1 MKAVFL
7 SILLLISG
15 SLAGCLN
22 YEDEDED
29 DEPEFFGEVYWQEN
43 GVALIW
49 VDEWL
54 YYGLPKINGGC
65 DEWNVILDD
74 EIDWDKFTV
83 VEGQPIGDVCFDVA
97 RDEKHVSTYTGDYFE
112 ICIVGDEEDFC
123 YDIHLIDGGIIRYYD
138 GRYVMCTFYASDI
151 REPTGGYETTP
162 VLLVDDEEWH
172 EQFADFVRDSQDAA
186 EEIGCLTPSYDNLDV
201 PSGPGISIDK
211 IDEDDEEDYPRCE
224 LIWPEDAFKAAIYSF
239 IAEYELLYGASVGC
253 FLDDYAD
260 QTYEDVAFD
269 LEDNF
274 FSSDALEYAQN
285 WVDTNAQEYGQESF
299 NLSTEFNIAGG
310 GLGHINGTTQPE
322 PVECSESGDET
333 PAQSTNSSIF
343 TIQEN
348 PHVNQ
353 SGMACFTKYV
363 EVFGLGVY
371 AESGLSDE
379 QVLHAAD
386 VLAELLDND
395 EDGVADDQALLSRL
409 QDMNALVP
417 MFNSEEIDESPA
429 LLDFEENYNGN
440 GVGAVLFADEVDPE
454 NPGLWGSDAT
464 IEEIMHTIN
473 HIGHVHLYPDAFGLE
488 PNSSLLSDAMDEARG
503 GQFIEHPGEYPE
515 DAWYHYDD
523 VTCEYDCMAI
533 EYLYWAQVANMGLLN
548 DTETCDGI
556 DDEWQ
561 PCSKELLES
570 MDVLIY
576 ALVTDPQYMLPLIA
590 PDGQYN
596 PE

>member
-7 SILLLISG
+7 SILLVISG
-15 SLAGCLN
+15 AFAGCLN
-22 YEDEDED
+22 FD
-29 DEPEFFGEVYWQEN
+29 DDDDVEEPEFFGEVYWQEN

-49 VDEWL
+49 ENEWL

-65 DEWNVILDD
+65 DEWNDILDA

-83 VEGQPIGDVCFDVA
+83 EEGQPIGDVCFDVA

-112 ICIVGDEEDFC
+112 ICIVGDEDDENLC
-123 YDIHLIDGGIIRYYD
+123 YDIYLIDGGIIRYYEAN
-138 GRYVMCTFYASDI
+138 GECVPQSSDI
-151 REPTGGYETTP
+151 REPSGEYETTP
-162 VLLVDDEEWH
+162 GLLVDDEEWH
-172 EQFADFVRDSQDAA
+172 EEFADFVSDSEDAA
-186 EEIGCLTPSYDNLDV
+186 EEIGCLTLLY
-201 PSGPGISIDK
+201 GPADP
-211 IDEDDEEDYPRCE
+211 IDEDEEEDYPRCE
-224 LIWPEDAFKAAIYSF
+224 LIWPEDPFKAAIYSF
-239 IAEYELLYGASVGC
+239 IAEYELYYGPSVGC
-253 FLDDYAD
+253 FFDDYAD
-260 QTYEDVAFD
+260 QTYGDIAYE
-269 LEDNF
+269 LEDDF
-274 FSSDALEYAQN
+274 PSSDALGFAQN
-285 WVDTNAQEYGQESF
+285 WVDTNAQDYGQETF
-299 NLSTEFNIAGG
+299 DLSTEFNIAGG
-310 GLGHINGTTQPE
+310 GLGHINGTPQPE

-343 TIQEN
+343 TIQDN

-395 EDGVADDQALLSRL
+395 EDGVVDDQALLSRL

-440 GVGAVLFADEVDPE
+440 GAGAVLFADEVDPE
-454 NPGLWGSDAT
+454 HPGLWGADAT

-473 HIGHVHLYPDAFGLE
+473 HIGHVHLYPDAFGLQ
-488 PNSSLLSDAMDEARG
+488 PNSSLLTDAMDEARG

-515 DAWYHYDD
+515 DAWYHYND

-533 EYLYWAQVANMGLLN
+533 EYLYWAQVANMELLN

-570 MDVLIY
+570 MDALIY
-576 ALVTDPQYMLPLIA
+576 ALITDPQYMLPQIA
-590 PDGQYN
+590 PDGQYY

>member
-7 SILLLISG
+7 SILLVISG
-15 SLAGCLN
+15 AFAGCLN
-22 YEDEDED
+22 FDDDE
-29 DEPEFFGEVYWQEN
+29 EPEFFGEVYWQEN

-65 DEWNVILDD
+65 DEWNVILDA

-83 VEGQPIGDVCFDVA
+83 EEGQPIGDVCFDVA

-112 ICIVGDEEDFC
+112 ICIVGDEDEENLC
-123 YDIHLIDGGIIRYYD
+123 YDIHLIDGGIIRYYEENEEC
-138 GRYVMCTFYASDI
+138 VPQSSDI
-151 REPTGGYETTP
+151 REPSGEYETAP
-162 VLLVDDEEWH
+162 GLLVDDEEWH
-172 EQFADFVRDSQDAA
+172 EEFADFVSDSQDAA
-186 EEIGCLTPSYDNLDV
+186 EEIGCLTLLY
-201 PSGPGISIDK
+201 GPEDP
-211 IDEDDEEDYPRCE
+211 IDEDDTEDYPRCE
-224 LIWPEDAFKAAIYSF
+224 MIWPEDAFKAAIYSF
-239 IAEYELLYGASVGC
+239 IAEYELQYGPSIGC
-253 FLDDYAD
+253 FFDDYAD
-260 QTYEDVAFD
+260 QTYGDIAYE

-274 FSSDALEYAQN
+274 SPSDALEYAQN
-285 WVDTNAQEYGQESF
+285 WVDTNAQDYGQETF
-299 NLSTEFNIAGG
+299 DLSTEFNIAGG

-333 PAQSTNSSIF
+333 PAQSTNSSLF
-343 TIQEN
+343 SIQDN

-395 EDGVADDQALLSRL
+395 EDGVVDDQALLSRL

-417 MFNSEEIDESPA
+417 MFNSEEIHESPA

-440 GVGAVLFADEVDPE
+440 GVGAVLFANEVDPE

-473 HIGHVHLYPDAFGLE
+473 HIGHVPLYPDAFGLQ

-548 DTETCDGI
+548 DTETCEGI
-556 DDEWQ
+556 DNEWQ
-561 PCSKELLES
+561 SCSKELLES

-576 ALVTDPQYMLPLIA
+576 ALVTDPQYMLPQIA

>member
-7 SILLLISG
+7 SILLVISG
-15 SLAGCLN
+15 AFAGCLN
-22 YEDEDED
+22 FDDDDDE
-29 DEPEFFGEVYWQEN
+29 EPEFFGEVYWQEN

-65 DEWNVILDD
+65 DEWNVILDA

-83 VEGQPIGDVCFDVA
+83 EEGQPIGDVCFDVA

-112 ICIVGDEEDFC
+112 ICIVGDEDEENLC
-123 YDIHLIDGGIIRYYD
+123 YDIHLIDRGIIRYYEED
-138 GRYVMCTFYASDI
+138 AECVPLSSDI
-151 REPTGGYETTP
+151 REPSGEYETTP
-162 VLLVDDEEWH
+162 GLLVDDEEWH
-172 EQFADFVRDSQDAA
+172 EEFADFVSDSEDAA
-186 EEIGCLTPSYDNLDV
+186 EEIGCLTLLY
-201 PSGPGISIDK
+201 GPADP
-211 IDEDDEEDYPRCE
+211 IDEDDEEDFPRCE
-224 LIWPEDAFKAAIYSF
+224 LIWPEDPFKAAIYSF
-239 IAEYELLYGASVGC
+239 IAEYELHYGPSVGC
-253 FLDDYAD
+253 FFDDYAD
-260 QTYEDVAFD
+260 QTYGDIAYE
-269 LEDNF
+269 LEDDF
-274 FSSDALEYAQN
+274 PSSDALEFAQN
-285 WVDTNAQEYGQESF
+285 WVDTNAQDYGQETF
-299 NLSTEFNIAGG
+299 DLSTEFNIAGG

-343 TIQEN
+343 TIQDN

-395 EDGVADDQALLSRL
+395 EDGVVDDQALLSRL

-440 GVGAVLFADEVDPE
+440 GAGAVLFADEVDPE
-454 NPGLWGSDAT
+454 HPGLWGADAT

-473 HIGHVHLYPDAFGLE
+473 HIGHVHLYPDAFGLQ
-488 PNSSLLSDAMDEARG
+488 PNSSLLTDAMDEARG

-515 DAWYHYDD
+515 DAWYHYND

-533 EYLYWAQVANMGLLN
+533 EYLYWAQVANMELLN

-570 MDVLIY
+570 MDALIY
-576 ALVTDPQYMLPLIA
+576 ALITDPQYMLPQIA
-590 PDGQYN
+590 PDGQYY

>member
-1 MKAVFL
+1 MNWRT
-7 SILLLISG
+7 IS
-15 SLAGCLN
+15 
-22 YEDEDED
+22 
-29 DEPEFFGEVYWQEN
+29 P
-43 GVALIW
+43 
-49 VDEWL
+49 
-54 YYGLPKINGGC
+54 
-65 DEWNVILDD
+65 
-74 EIDWDKFTV
+74 
-83 VEGQPIGDVCFDVA
+83 
-97 RDEKHVSTYTGDYFE
+97 
-112 ICIVGDEEDFC
+112 
-123 YDIHLIDGGIIRYYD
+123 
-138 GRYVMCTFYASDI
+138 
-151 REPTGGYETTP
+151 
-162 VLLVDDEEWH
+162 
-172 EQFADFVRDSQDAA
+172 
-186 EEIGCLTPSYDNLDV
+186 
-201 PSGPGISIDK
+201 
-211 IDEDDEEDYPRCE
+211 
-224 LIWPEDAFKAAIYSF
+224 
-239 IAEYELLYGASVGC
+239 
-253 FLDDYAD
+253 
-260 QTYEDVAFD
+260 
-269 LEDNF
+269 
-274 FSSDALEYAQN
+274 SSDALGYAQN
-285 WVDTNAQEYGQESF
+285 WVDTNAQDYGQETF
-299 NLSTEFNIAGG
+299 DLSTEFNIAGG

-333 PAQSTNSSIF
+333 PAQSTNSSLF
-343 TIQEN
+343 SIQDN

-395 EDGVADDQALLSRL
+395 EDGVVDDQALLSRL

-417 MFNSEEIDESPA
+417 MFNSEEIHESPA

-440 GVGAVLFADEVDPE
+440 GVGAVLFANEVDPE

-473 HIGHVHLYPDAFGLE
+473 HIGHVPLYPDAFGLQ

-548 DTETCDGI
+548 DTETCEGI
-556 DDEWQ
+556 DNEWQ
-561 PCSKELLES
+561 SCSKELLES

-576 ALVTDPQYMLPLIA
+576 ALVTDPQYMLPQIA

-596 PE
+596 PK

>member
-7 SILLLISG
+7 SILLVVSG
-15 SLAGCLN
+15 TIAGCLN
-22 YEDEDED
+22 PEEQD
-29 DEPEFFGEVYWQEN
+29 DEPVFFGEVYWNQN
-43 GVALIW
+43 GVAWIWERDLLYTAMPLI
-49 VDEWL
+49 D
-54 YYGLPKINGGC
+54 GSC
-65 DEWNVILDD
+65 DEWDVILD
-74 EIDWDKFTV
+74 
-83 VEGQPIGDVCFDVA
+83 VEGDDPMNWNGE
-97 RDEKHVSTYTGDYFE
+97 EKDGLCVHSVMEKYVSTYNGDYFE
-112 ICIVGDEEDFC
+112 VCNEENPKHSLC
-123 YDIHLIDGGIIRYYD
+123 YEIHIIDGGIIWSYD
-138 GRYVMCTFYASDI
+138 LEEGCVPQSSDI
-151 REPTGGYETTP
+151 REPNGGYDGGWPDIHTH
-162 VLLVDDEEWH
+162 DEEWH
-172 EQFADFVRDSQDAA
+172 KEFADFVNDSQDAA
-186 EEIGCLTPSYDNLDV
+186 EEIGCLTLYY
-201 PSGPGISIDK
+201 GPADP
-211 IDEDDEEDYPRCE
+211 IDEDDTEDYPRCE
-224 LIWPEDAFKAAIYSF
+224 MIWPEDAFKAAIYSF
-239 IAEYELLYGASVGC
+239 IAEYELDYGPSVGC
-253 FLDDYAD
+253 FFDNYAD
-260 QTYEDVAFD
+260 QTYDDIASD

-274 FSSDALEYAQN
+274 SPSDALEYAQN
-285 WVDTNAQEYGQESF
+285 WVDTNAQDYGQETF
-299 NLSTEFNIAGG
+299 DLSTEFNIAGG

-343 TIQEN
+343 TIQDN

-395 EDGVADDQALLSRL
+395 EDGVVDDQALLSRL

-417 MFNSEEIDESPA
+417 MFNSEEIHESPA

-440 GVGAVLFADEVDPE
+440 GVSAVLFANEVDPE

-473 HIGHVHLYPDAFGLE
+473 HIGHVPLYPDAFGLQ

-548 DTETCDGI
+548 DTETCEGI

-576 ALVTDPQYMLPLIA
+576 ALVTDPQYMLPQIA

>member
-7 SILLLISG
+7 SILLVISG
-15 SLAGCLN
+15 AFAGCLN
-22 YEDEDED
+22 FDDDE
-29 DEPEFFGEVYWQEN
+29 EPEFFGEVYWQEN

-65 DEWNVILDD
+65 DEWNVILDA

-83 VEGQPIGDVCFDVA
+83 EEGQPIGDVCFDVA

-112 ICIVGDEEDFC
+112 ICIVGDEDEENLC
-123 YDIHLIDGGIIRYYD
+123 YDIHLIDGGIIRYYEENEEC
-138 GRYVMCTFYASDI
+138 VPQSSDI
-151 REPTGGYETTP
+151 REPSGEYETAP
-162 VLLVDDEEWH
+162 GLLVDDEEWH
-172 EQFADFVRDSQDAA
+172 EEFADFVSDSQDAA
-186 EEIGCLTPSYDNLDV
+186 EEIGCLTLLY
-201 PSGPGISIDK
+201 GPEDP
-211 IDEDDEEDYPRCE
+211 IDEDDTEDYPRCE
-224 LIWPEDAFKAAIYSF
+224 MIWPEDAFKAAIYSF
-239 IAEYELLYGASVGC
+239 IAEYELQYGPSIGC
-253 FLDDYAD
+253 FFDDYAD
-260 QTYEDVAFD
+260 QTYGDIAYE

-274 FSSDALEYAQN
+274 SLSDALEYAQN
-285 WVDTNAQEYGQESF
+285 WVDTNAQDYGQETF
-299 NLSTEFNIAGG
+299 DLSTEFNIAGG

-343 TIQEN
+343 TIQDN

-395 EDGVADDQALLSRL
+395 EDGVVDDQALLSRL

-417 MFNSEEIDESPA
+417 MFNSEEIHESPA

-440 GVGAVLFADEVDPE
+440 GVGAVLFANEVDPE

-473 HIGHVHLYPDAFGLE
+473 HIGHVPLYPDAFGLQ

-548 DTETCDGI
+548 DTETCEGI
-556 DDEWQ
+556 DNEWQ
-561 PCSKELLES
+561 SCSKELLES

-576 ALVTDPQYMLPLIA
+576 ALVTDPQYMLPQIA

-596 PE
+596 PK

>member
-7 SILLLISG
+7 SILLVISG
-15 SLAGCLN
+15 AFAGCLN
-22 YEDEDED
+22 FDDDE
-29 DEPEFFGEVYWQEN
+29 EPEFFGEVYWQEN

-65 DEWNVILDD
+65 DEWNVILDA

-83 VEGQPIGDVCFDVA
+83 EEGQPIGDVCFDVA

-112 ICIVGDEEDFC
+112 ICIVGDEDEENLC
-123 YDIHLIDGGIIRYYD
+123 YDIHLIDGGIIRYYEENEEC
-138 GRYVMCTFYASDI
+138 VPQSSDI
-151 REPTGGYETTP
+151 REPSGEYETAP
-162 VLLVDDEEWH
+162 GLLVDDEEWH
-172 EQFADFVRDSQDAA
+172 EEFADFVSDSQDAA
-186 EEIGCLTPSYDNLDV
+186 EEIGCLTLLY
-201 PSGPGISIDK
+201 GPEDP
-211 IDEDDEEDYPRCE
+211 IDEDDTEDYPRCE
-224 LIWPEDAFKAAIYSF
+224 MIWPEDAFKAAIYSF
-239 IAEYELLYGASVGC
+239 IAEYELQYGPSIGC
-253 FLDDYAD
+253 FFDDYAD
-260 QTYEDVAFD
+260 QTYGDIAYE

-274 FSSDALEYAQN
+274 SPSDALEYAQN
-285 WVDTNAQEYGQESF
+285 WVDTNAQDYGQETF
-299 NLSTEFNIAGG
+299 DLSTEFNIAGG

-333 PAQSTNSSIF
+333 PAQSTNSSLF
-343 TIQEN
+343 SIQDN

-395 EDGVADDQALLSRL
+395 EDGVVDDQALLSRL

-417 MFNSEEIDESPA
+417 MFNSEEIHESPA

-440 GVGAVLFADEVDPE
+440 GVGAVLFANEVDPE

-473 HIGHVHLYPDAFGLE
+473 HIGHVPLYPDAFGLQ

-548 DTETCDGI
+548 DTETCEGI
-556 DDEWQ
+556 DNEWQ
-561 PCSKELLES
+561 SCSKELLES

-576 ALVTDPQYMLPLIA
+576 ALVTDPQYMLPQIA

-596 PE
+596 PK

>member
-7 SILLLISG
+7 SILLVVSG
-15 SLAGCLN
+15 ALAGCLN
-22 YEDEDED
+22 FD
-29 DEPEFFGEVYWQEN
+29 DDDDVEEPEFFGEVYWLEN

-54 YYGLPKINGGC
+54 YYGLPKIDGGC

-74 EIDWDKFTV
+74 EIDWDKFKAE
-83 VEGQPIGDVCFDVA
+83 EGSPIGDVCFDSA
-97 RDEKHVSTYTGDYFE
+97 RDEKHISTYTGDYFE
-112 ICIVGDEEDFC
+112 ICIVGDEGEENSC
-123 YDIHLIDGGIIRYYD
+123 YDIYLIDGGIIRYYD
-138 GRYVMCTFYASDI
+138 DTGECVPQSRDI
-151 REPTGGYETTP
+151 REPTGEYETTP
-162 VLLVDDEEWH
+162 SLLADDEEWH
-172 EQFADFVRDSQDAA
+172 EEFADFVRDSEDAA
-186 EEIGCLTPSYDNLDV
+186 EEIGCLTLLYGFEDS
-201 PSGPGISIDK
+201 
-211 IDEDDEEDYPRCE
+211 IDEDDDDDEDYPRCE
-224 LIWPEDAFKAAIYSF
+224 LIWPEDPFKAAIYSF
-239 IAEYELLYGASVGC
+239 VAEYELHYGPSVGC
-253 FLDDYAD
+253 FFDDYAD
-260 QTYEDVAFD
+260 QTYGDIAYE
-269 LEDNF
+269 LEDDF
-274 FSSDALEYAQN
+274 SSSDALGFAQN
-285 WVDTNAQEYGQESF
+285 WVDTNAQDYGQEPF
-299 NLSTEFNIAGG
+299 DLSTEFNIAGG
-310 GLGHINGTTQPE
+310 GLGHTNGTPQPE
-322 PVECSESGDET
+322 PVECNESGDET
-333 PAQSTNSSIF
+333 TSQTTNSSIF
-343 TIQEN
+343 SIQDN

-353 SGMACFTKYV
+353 SGMTCFTKYV

-409 QDMNALVP
+409 QGMNALVP

-440 GVGAVLFADEVDPE
+440 GVGAVLFANEVDPE
-454 NPGLWGSDAT
+454 NPGLWGADAT

-488 PNSSLLSDAMDEARG
+488 PNSSLLTDAMDEARG
-503 GQFIEHPGEYPE
+503 GQFVEHPGEYPE

-548 DTETCDGI
+548 YTETCDGI

-570 MDVLIY
+570 MDALIY
-576 ALVTDPQYMLPLIA
+576 ALITDPQYMMPQIA

>member
-7 SILLLISG
+7 SILLVISG
-15 SLAGCLN
+15 AFAGCLN
-22 YEDEDED
+22 FDDDE
-29 DEPEFFGEVYWQEN
+29 EPEFFGEVYWQEN

-65 DEWNVILDD
+65 DEWNVILDA

-83 VEGQPIGDVCFDVA
+83 EEGQPIGDVCFDVA

-112 ICIVGDEEDFC
+112 ICIVGDEDEENLC
-123 YDIHLIDGGIIRYYD
+123 YDIHLIDGGIIRYY
-138 GRYVMCTFYASDI
+138 VENEECVPQSSDI
-151 REPTGGYETTP
+151 REPSGEYETAP
-162 VLLVDDEEWH
+162 GLLVDDEEWH
-172 EQFADFVRDSQDAA
+172 EEFADFVSDSQDAA
-186 EEIGCLTPSYDNLDV
+186 EEIGCLTLLY
-201 PSGPGISIDK
+201 GPEDP
-211 IDEDDEEDYPRCE
+211 IDEDDTEDYPRCE
-224 LIWPEDAFKAAIYSF
+224 MIWPEDAFKAAIYSF
-239 IAEYELLYGASVGC
+239 IAEYELQYGPSIGC
-253 FLDDYAD
+253 FFDDYAD
-260 QTYEDVAFD
+260 QTYGDIAYE

-274 FSSDALEYAQN
+274 SPSDALEYAQN
-285 WVDTNAQEYGQESF
+285 WVDTNAQDYGQETF
-299 NLSTEFNIAGG
+299 DLSTEFNIAGG

-333 PAQSTNSSIF
+333 PAQSTNASIF
-343 TIQEN
+343 TIQDN
-348 PHVNQ
+348 PRVNQ

-395 EDGVADDQALLSRL
+395 EDGVVDDQALLSRL

-417 MFNSEEIDESPA
+417 MFNSEEIHESPA

-440 GVGAVLFADEVDPE
+440 GVGAVLFANEVDPE

-473 HIGHVHLYPDAFGLE
+473 HIGHVPLYPDAFGLQ

-548 DTETCDGI
+548 DTETCEGI
-556 DDEWQ
+556 DNEWQ

-576 ALVTDPQYMLPLIA
+576 ALVTDPQYMLPQIA

>member
-7 SILLLISG
+7 SILLVISG
-15 SLAGCLN
+15 AFAGCLN
-22 YEDEDED
+22 FDDDE
-29 DEPEFFGEVYWQEN
+29 EPEFFGEVYWQEN

-65 DEWNVILDD
+65 DEWNVILDA

-83 VEGQPIGDVCFDVA
+83 EEGQPIGDVCFDVA

-112 ICIVGDEEDFC
+112 ICIVGDEDEENLC
-123 YDIHLIDGGIIRYYD
+123 YDIHLIDGGIIRYYEENEEC
-138 GRYVMCTFYASDI
+138 VPQSSDI
-151 REPTGGYETTP
+151 REPSGEYETAP
-162 VLLVDDEEWH
+162 GLLVDDEEWH
-172 EQFADFVRDSQDAA
+172 EEFADFVSDSQDAA
-186 EEIGCLTPSYDNLDV
+186 EEIGCLTLLY
-201 PSGPGISIDK
+201 GPEDP
-211 IDEDDEEDYPRCE
+211 IDEDDTEDYPRCE
-224 LIWPEDAFKAAIYSF
+224 MIWPEDAFKAAIYSF
-239 IAEYELLYGASVGC
+239 IAEYELQYGPSIGC
-253 FLDDYAD
+253 FFDDYAD
-260 QTYEDVAFD
+260 QTYGDIAYE

-274 FSSDALEYAQN
+274 SPSDALEYAQN
-285 WVDTNAQEYGQESF
+285 WVDTNAQDYGQETF
-299 NLSTEFNIAGG
+299 DLSTEFNIAGG

-333 PAQSTNSSIF
+333 PAQSTNSSLF
-343 TIQEN
+343 SIQDN

-395 EDGVADDQALLSRL
+395 EDGVVDDQALLSRL

-417 MFNSEEIDESPA
+417 MFNSEEIHESPA

-440 GVGAVLFADEVDPE
+440 GVGAVLFANEVDPE

-473 HIGHVHLYPDAFGLE
+473 HIGHVPLYPDAFGLQ

-548 DTETCDGI
+548 DTETCEGI
-556 DDEWQ
+556 DNEWQ

-576 ALVTDPQYMLPLIA
+576 ALVTDPQYMLPQIA

>member
-1 MKAVFL
+1 MNAVFL
-7 SILLLISG
+7 SILLVISG
-15 SLAGCLN
+15 AFAGCLN
-22 YEDEDED
+22 FDGDE
-29 DEPEFFGEVYWQEN
+29 EPEFFGEVYWQEN

-54 YYGLPKINGGC
+54 YYGLPKINESC

-83 VEGQPIGDVCFDVA
+83 EEGQPIGDVCFDVA

-112 ICIVGDEEDFC
+112 ICIVGDEDDENLC
-123 YDIHLIDGGIIRYYD
+123 YDIHLIDGGIIRYYEEN
-138 GRYVMCTFYASDI
+138 GECVPQSSDI
-151 REPTGGYETTP
+151 REPSGEYQTTP
-162 VLLVDDEEWH
+162 GLLVDDEEWH
-172 EQFADFVRDSQDAA
+172 EDFADFVSDSEDAA
-186 EEIGCLTPSYDNLDV
+186 EEIGCLTLSYGFAD
-201 PSGPGISIDK
+201 P
-211 IDEDDEEDYPRCE
+211 IDEDDTEDYPRCD

-239 IAEYELLYGASVGC
+239 IAEYELHYGPSVGC
-253 FLDDYAD
+253 FLDNYAD
-260 QTYEDVAFD
+260 QTYEGVVFE
-269 LEDNF
+269 LEDYFTSTN
-274 FSSDALEYAQN
+274 ALDYAQN
-285 WVDTNAQEYGQESF
+285 WVDTNAQDYGKEPF
-299 NLSTEFNIAGG
+299 NISTEFNISGG
-310 GLGHINGTTQPE
+310 GLGYISGTNQPE
-322 PVECSESGDET
+322 PGECGESGDET

-343 TIQEN
+343 SIQEN
-348 PHVNQ
+348 PHVDQ

-371 AESGLSDE
+371 AESGFSDE

-395 EDGVADDQALLSRL
+395 EDGVADDQALLLRL
-409 QDMNALVP
+409 QNMNALVP
-417 MFNSEEIDESPA
+417 MFDSEETDESPA
-429 LLDFEENYNGN
+429 LLDFMENYNGN
-440 GVGAVLFADEVDPE
+440 GVSAVLFADEVDPE

-473 HIGHVHLYPDAFGLE
+473 HIGHVHLYGDAFSLQ
-488 PNSSLLSDAMDEARG
+488 PNSSLLSEAMDEARG
-503 GQFIEHPGEYPE
+503 GQFIEHPGDYPE

-523 VTCEYDCMAI
+523 VTCDYECMAI
-533 EYLYWAQVANMGLLN
+533 EYLYWAQVANMDLLN
-548 DTETCDGI
+548 DTATCEGI

-576 ALVTDPQYMLPLIA
+576 ALVTDPQYILPQVA

>member
-7 SILLLISG
+7 SILLVVS
-15 SLAGCLN
+15 SALAGCLN
-22 YEDEDED
+22 FDDDDDE
-29 DEPEFFGEVYWQEN
+29 EPEFFGEVYWQEN

-49 VDEWL
+49 ENEWL
-54 YYGLPKINGGC
+54 YYGLPKIDGGC
-65 DEWNVILDD
+65 DEWNVILDS

-83 VEGQPIGDVCFDVA
+83 EEGQPIGDVCFDVS
-97 RDEKHVSTYTGDYFE
+97 RDQKHVSTYTGDYFE
-112 ICIVGDEEDFC
+112 ICIVGDENQEDLC
-123 YDIHLIDGGIIRYYD
+123 YDIYLIDGGIIRYYEEN
-138 GRYVMCTFYASDI
+138 GECVPQSSDI
-151 REPTGGYETTP
+151 REPSGEYETTP
-162 VLLVDDEEWH
+162 DLLVDDEEWH
-172 EQFADFVRDSQDAA
+172 EEFADFVSDSEDAA
-186 EEIGCLTPSYDNLDV
+186 EEIGCLTLLYGFEDS
-201 PSGPGISIDK
+201 
-211 IDEDDEEDYPRCE
+211 IDEDDENIYPRCE
-224 LIWPEDAFKAAIYSF
+224 LIWPEDPFKAAIYSF
-239 IAEYELLYGASVGC
+239 IAEYELHYGPSVGC
-253 FLDDYAD
+253 FFDDYAD
-260 QTYEDVAFD
+260 QTYGDIAYE
-269 LEDNF
+269 LEGDF
-274 FSSDALEYAQN
+274 SSSDALGFAQN
-285 WVDTNAQEYGQESF
+285 WVDTNAQDYGQETF
-299 NLSTEFNIAGG
+299 DLSTEFNIAGG

-343 TIQEN
+343 TIQDN

-440 GVGAVLFADEVDPE
+440 GVGAVLFANEVDPE
-454 NPGLWGSDAT
+454 NPGLWGADAT

-503 GQFIEHPGEYPE
+503 GQFVEHPGEYPE
-515 DAWYHYDD
+515 DAWYHYND

-533 EYLYWAQVANMGLLN
+533 EYLYWAQVANMDLLN

-576 ALVTDPQYMLPLIA
+576 ALITDPQYMLPQIA

>member
-7 SILLLISG
+7 SILLVISG
-15 SLAGCLN
+15 AFAGCLN
-22 YEDEDED
+22 FDDDDDE
-29 DEPEFFGEVYWQEN
+29 EPEFFGEVYWQEN

-49 VDEWL
+49 ENEWL

-65 DEWNVILDD
+65 DEWNVILDA

-83 VEGQPIGDVCFDVA
+83 EEGQPIGDVCFDVY

-112 ICIVGDEEDFC
+112 ICIVGDEDEEDLC

-138 GRYVMCTFYASDI
+138 ESGECVPQSSDI
-151 REPTGGYETTP
+151 REPSGEYDNTLG
-162 VLLVDDEEWH
+162 LLVDDEEWH
-172 EQFADFVRDSQDAA
+172 EEFADFVRDSEDAA
-186 EEIGCLTPSYDNLDV
+186 EEIGCLTLLY
-201 PSGPGISIDK
+201 GPADP
-211 IDEDDEEDYPRCE
+211 IDEDDEEDYPRCD

-239 IAEYELLYGASVGC
+239 IAEYELRYGPSVGC
-253 FLDDYAD
+253 FFDDYAD
-260 QTYEDVAFD
+260 QTYGDIAYE
-269 LEDNF
+269 LEDDF
-274 FSSDALEYAQN
+274 PSSDALGFAQN
-285 WVDTNAQEYGQESF
+285 WVDTNAQDYGQETF
-299 NLSTEFNIAGG
+299 DLSTEFNIAGG
-310 GLGHINGTTQPE
+310 GLGHINGTPQPE

-343 TIQEN
+343 TIQDN

-363 EVFGLGVY
+363 EVFGLGIY

-395 EDGVADDQALLSRL
+395 EDGVVDDQALLSRL
-409 QDMNALVP
+409 QDMDALVP

-440 GVGAVLFADEVDPE
+440 GVGAVLFANEVDPE
-454 NPGLWGSDAT
+454 NPGLWGADAT

-473 HIGHVHLYPDAFGLE
+473 HIGHVHLYPDAFGFE

-503 GQFIEHPGEYPE
+503 GQFVEHPGEYPE
-515 DAWYHYDD
+515 DAWYHYND

-576 ALVTDPQYMLPLIA
+576 ALITDPQYMLPQIA

>member
-7 SILLLISG
+7 SILLVISG
-15 SLAGCLN
+15 AFAGCLN
-22 YEDEDED
+22 FD
-29 DEPEFFGEVYWQEN
+29 DDDDVEEPEFFGEVYWQEN

-49 VDEWL
+49 ENEWL

-65 DEWNVILDD
+65 DEWNVILDA

-83 VEGQPIGDVCFDVA
+83 EEGRPIGDVCFDVY

-112 ICIVGDEEDFC
+112 ICIVGDEEDLC

-138 GRYVMCTFYASDI
+138 ESGECVPQSSDI
-151 REPTGGYETTP
+151 REPSGEYDNTLG
-162 VLLVDDEEWH
+162 LLVDDEEWH
-172 EQFADFVRDSQDAA
+172 EEFADFVSDSEDAA
-186 EEIGCLTPSYDNLDV
+186 EEIGCLKLLY
-201 PSGPGISIDK
+201 GPADP
-211 IDEDDEEDYPRCE
+211 IDEDDEEDYPRCD

-239 IAEYELLYGASVGC
+239 IAEYELRYGPSVGC
-253 FLDDYAD
+253 FFDDYAD
-260 QTYEDVAFD
+260 QTYGDIAYE
-269 LEDNF
+269 LEDDF
-274 FSSDALEYAQN
+274 PSSDALGFAQN
-285 WVDTNAQEYGQESF
+285 WVDTNAQDYGQETF
-299 NLSTEFNIAGG
+299 DLSTEFNIAGG
-310 GLGHINGTTQPE
+310 GLGHINGTPQPE

-343 TIQEN
+343 TIQDN

-363 EVFGLGVY
+363 EVFGLGIY

-395 EDGVADDQALLSRL
+395 EDGVVDDQALLSRL
-409 QDMNALVP
+409 QDMDALVP

-440 GVGAVLFADEVDPE
+440 GVGAVLFANEVDPE
-454 NPGLWGSDAT
+454 NPGLWGADAT

-473 HIGHVHLYPDAFGLE
+473 HIGHVHLYPDAFGFE

-503 GQFIEHPGEYPE
+503 GQFVEHPGEYPE
-515 DAWYHYDD
+515 DAWYHYND

-576 ALVTDPQYMLPLIA
+576 ALITDPQYMLPQIA

>member
-7 SILLLISG
+7 SILLVISG
-15 SLAGCLN
+15 AFAGCLN
-22 YEDEDED
+22 FD
-29 DEPEFFGEVYWQEN
+29 DDDDVEEPEFFGEVYWQEN

-54 YYGLPKINGGC
+54 YYGLPKIDGGC

-83 VEGQPIGDVCFDVA
+83 EEGQPIGDVCFDVS
-97 RDEKHVSTYTGDYFE
+97 RDQKHVSTYTGDYFE
-112 ICIVGDEEDFC
+112 ICIVGDEDEEDLC
-123 YDIHLIDGGIIRYYD
+123 YDIYLIDGGIIRYYEEN
-138 GRYVMCTFYASDI
+138 GECVPQSSDI
-151 REPTGGYETTP
+151 REPSGEYETTP
-162 VLLVDDEEWH
+162 GLLVDDEEWH
-172 EQFADFVRDSQDAA
+172 EEFADFVSDSEDAA
-186 EEIGCLTPSYDNLDV
+186 EEIGCLTLLY
-201 PSGPGISIDK
+201 GPADS
-211 IDEDDEEDYPRCE
+211 IDEDDENIYPRCE
-224 LIWPEDAFKAAIYSF
+224 LIWPEDPFKAAIYSF
-239 IAEYELLYGASVGC
+239 IAEYELHYGPSVGC
-253 FLDDYAD
+253 FFDDYDD
-260 QTYEDVAFD
+260 QTYGDIAYE
-269 LEDNF
+269 LEDGSPF
-274 FSSDALEYAQN
+274 SDALGYAQN
-285 WVDTNAQEYGQESF
+285 WVDTNAQDYGQETF
-299 NLSTEFNIAGG
+299 DLSTEFNIAGG
-310 GLGHINGTTQPE
+310 GLGHINGTTQPD
-322 PVECSESGDET
+322 PIECSESGDET

-343 TIQEN
+343 TIQDN

-395 EDGVADDQALLSRL
+395 EDGVVDDQALLSRL

-440 GVGAVLFADEVDPE
+440 GAGAVLFADEVDPE
-454 NPGLWGSDAT
+454 NPGLWGADAT

-473 HIGHVHLYPDAFGLE
+473 HIGHVHLYPDAFGLQ
-488 PNSSLLSDAMDEARG
+488 PNSSLLTDAMDEARG

-515 DAWYHYDD
+515 DAWYHYND
-523 VTCEYDCMAI
+523 VTCQYDCMAI
-533 EYLYWAQVANMGLLN
+533 EYLYWAQVANMELLN
-548 DTETCDGI
+548 DTETCEGI

-570 MDVLIY
+570 MDALIY
-576 ALVTDPQYMLPLIA
+576 ALITDPQYMLPQIA

>member
-1 MKAVFL
+1 MNSLKALVFTALML
-7 SILLLISG
+7 SA

-22 YEDEDED
+22 VEDEE
-29 DEPEFFGEVYWQEN
+29 DEPEFFGEVYWQDS

-65 DEWNVILDD
+65 DEWNVILDA
-74 EIDWDKFTV
+74 EIDWDKYK
-83 VEGQPIGDVCFDVA
+83 VEEGDPIGDVCFDDA
-97 RDEKHVSTYTGDYFE
+97 RNEKHVSTYTGDYFE
-112 ICIVGDEEDFC
+112 ICIVGDEDEENFC
-123 YDIHLIDGGIIRYYD
+123 YDIYLINGGIIRYYEENAEC
-138 GRYVMCTFYASDI
+138 VPQSSDI
-151 REPTGGYETTP
+151 REPTGEYYTSPG
-162 VLLVDDEEWH
+162 LLVDDEDWH
-172 EQFADFVRDSQDAA
+172 EEFADFAEDSEDAA
-186 EEIGCLTPSYDNLDV
+186 EEIGCQTLSYGGFTD
-201 PSGPGISIDK
+201 P
-211 IDEDDEEDYPRCE
+211 IDEDDAEDYPRCE

-239 IAEYELLYGASVGC
+239 IAEYELNYGASVGC
-253 FLDDYAD
+253 FLEEYAD
-260 QTYEDVAFD
+260 QTYIDIAYE
-269 LEDNF
+269 LENNF
-274 FSSDALEYAQN
+274 SPSDALGYAQN
-285 WVDTNAQEYGQESF
+285 WVDTNAQDYGQESF

-310 GLGHINGTTQPE
+310 GLGHTNGTSQPE
-322 PVECSESGDET
+322 PVDCGESENET
-333 PAQSTNSSIF
+333 SVQTTNSSIF

-409 QDMNALVP
+409 QNMSALVP
-417 MFNSEEIDESPA
+417 MFNSEETDESPA
-429 LLDFEENYNGN
+429 LLDFMENYNGN
-440 GVGAVLFADEVDPE
+440 GASAALFANEVDPDH
-454 NPGLWGSDAT
+454 PGLWGSDAT

-473 HIGHVHLYPDAFGLE
+473 HIGHTSLYPDAFGLQ
-488 PNSSLLSDAMDEARG
+488 PSSSLLSDAMDEARG
-503 GQFIEHPGEYPE
+503 GQFIEHPGDYPE

-523 VTCEYDCMAI
+523 VTCDYECMAI
-533 EYLYWAQVANMGLLN
+533 EYIYWAQVANMDLLN
-548 DTETCDGI
+548 DTATCEGI

-570 MDVLIY
+570 MDVRIH
-576 ALVTDPQYMLPLIA
+576 ALVTDPQYMLPQIA

>member
-7 SILLLISG
+7 SILLVISG
-15 SLAGCLN
+15 AFAGCLN
-22 YEDEDED
+22 FDDDE
-29 DEPEFFGEVYWQEN
+29 EPEFFGEVYWQEN

-65 DEWNVILDD
+65 DEWNVILDA

-83 VEGQPIGDVCFDVA
+83 EEGQPIGDVCFDVA

-112 ICIVGDEEDFC
+112 ICIVGDEDEENLC
-123 YDIHLIDGGIIRYYD
+123 YDIHLIDGGIIRYYEENEEC
-138 GRYVMCTFYASDI
+138 VPQSSDI
-151 REPTGGYETTP
+151 REPSGEYETAP
-162 VLLVDDEEWH
+162 GLLVDDEEWH
-172 EQFADFVRDSQDAA
+172 EEFADFVSDSQDAA
-186 EEIGCLTPSYDNLDV
+186 EEIGCLTLLY
-201 PSGPGISIDK
+201 GPEDP
-211 IDEDDEEDYPRCE
+211 IDEDDTEDYPRCE
-224 LIWPEDAFKAAIYSF
+224 MIWPEDAFKAAIYSF
-239 IAEYELLYGASVGC
+239 IAEYELQYGPSIGC
-253 FLDDYAD
+253 FFDDYAD
-260 QTYEDVAFD
+260 QTYGDIAYE

-274 FSSDALEYAQN
+274 SLSDALEYAQN
-285 WVDTNAQEYGQESF
+285 WVDTNAQDYGQETF
-299 NLSTEFNIAGG
+299 DLSTEFNIAGE

-343 TIQEN
+343 TIQDN

-395 EDGVADDQALLSRL
+395 EDGVVDDQALLSRL

-417 MFNSEEIDESPA
+417 MFNSEEIHESPA

-440 GVGAVLFADEVDPE
+440 GVGAVLFANEVDPE

-473 HIGHVHLYPDAFGLE
+473 HIGHVPLYPDAFGLQ

-548 DTETCDGI
+548 DTETCEGI
-556 DDEWQ
+556 DNEWQ
-561 PCSKELLES
+561 SCSKELLES

-576 ALVTDPQYMLPLIA
+576 ALVTDPQYMLPQIA

-596 PE
+596 PK

>member
-7 SILLLISG
+7 SILLVISG
-15 SLAGCLN
+15 AFAGCLN
-22 YEDEDED
+22 FDDDE
-29 DEPEFFGEVYWQEN
+29 EPEFFGEVYWQEN

-65 DEWNVILDD
+65 DEWNVILDA

-83 VEGQPIGDVCFDVA
+83 EEGQPIGDVCFDVA

-112 ICIVGDEEDFC
+112 ICIVGDEDEENLC
-123 YDIHLIDGGIIRYYD
+123 YDIHLIDGGIIRYYEENEEC
-138 GRYVMCTFYASDI
+138 VPQSSDI
-151 REPTGGYETTP
+151 REPSGEYETAP
-162 VLLVDDEEWH
+162 GLLVDDEEWH
-172 EQFADFVRDSQDAA
+172 EEFADFVSDSQDAA
-186 EEIGCLTPSYDNLDV
+186 EEIGCLTLLY
-201 PSGPGISIDK
+201 GPEDP
-211 IDEDDEEDYPRCE
+211 IDEDDTEDYPRCE
-224 LIWPEDAFKAAIYSF
+224 MIWPEDAFKAAIYSF
-239 IAEYELLYGASVGC
+239 IAEYELQYGPSIGC
-253 FLDDYAD
+253 FFDDYAD
-260 QTYEDVAFD
+260 QTYGDIAYE

-274 FSSDALEYAQN
+274 SPSDALEYAQN
-285 WVDTNAQEYGQESF
+285 WVDTNAQDYGQETF
-299 NLSTEFNIAGG
+299 DLSTEFNIAGG

-333 PAQSTNSSIF
+333 PAQSTNSSLF
-343 TIQEN
+343 SIQDN

-395 EDGVADDQALLSRL
+395 EDGVVDDQALLSRL

-417 MFNSEEIDESPA
+417 MFNSEEIHESPA

-440 GVGAVLFADEVDPE
+440 GVGAVLFANEVDPE

-473 HIGHVHLYPDAFGLE
+473 HIGHVPLYPDAFGLQ

-548 DTETCDGI
+548 DTETCEGI

-576 ALVTDPQYMLPLIA
+576 ALVTDPQYMLPQIA

-596 PE
+596 PK

>member
-1 MKAVFL
+1 MNAVFL
-7 SILLLISG
+7 SILLVISG
-15 SLAGCLN
+15 AFAGCLN
-22 YEDEDED
+22 FDGDE
-29 DEPEFFGEVYWQEN
+29 EPEFFGEVYWQEN

-54 YYGLPKINGGC
+54 YYGLPKINESC

-83 VEGQPIGDVCFDVA
+83 EEGQPIGDVCFDVA

-112 ICIVGDEEDFC
+112 ICIVGDEDDENLC
-123 YDIHLIDGGIIRYYD
+123 YDIHLIDGGIIRYYEEN
-138 GRYVMCTFYASDI
+138 GECVPQSSDI
-151 REPTGGYETTP
+151 REPSGEYQTTP
-162 VLLVDDEEWH
+162 GLLVDDEEWH
-172 EQFADFVRDSQDAA
+172 EDFADFVSDSEDAA
-186 EEIGCLTPSYDNLDV
+186 EEIGCLTLSYGFAD
-201 PSGPGISIDK
+201 P
-211 IDEDDEEDYPRCE
+211 IDEDDTEDYPRCD

-239 IAEYELLYGASVGC
+239 IAEYELKYGLSVGC
-253 FLDDYAD
+253 FLDNYAD
-260 QTYEDVAFD
+260 QTYEGVVFE
-269 LEDNF
+269 LEDYFTSTN
-274 FSSDALEYAQN
+274 ALDYAQN
-285 WVDTNAQEYGQESF
+285 WVDTNAQDYGKEPF
-299 NLSTEFNIAGG
+299 NISTEFNISGG
-310 GLGHINGTTQPE
+310 GLGYISGTNQPE
-322 PVECSESGDET
+322 PGECGESGYET
-333 PAQSTNSSIF
+333 PAQTTNSSIF
-343 TIQEN
+343 TIQDN

-371 AESGLSDE
+371 AESGFSDE

-395 EDGVADDQALLSRL
+395 EDGVADDQALLLRL
-409 QDMNALVP
+409 QNMNALVP
-417 MFNSEEIDESPA
+417 MFDSEETDESPA
-429 LLDFEENYNGN
+429 LLDFMENYNGN
-440 GVGAVLFADEVDPE
+440 GVSAVLFADEVDPE

-473 HIGHVHLYPDAFGLE
+473 HIGHVHLYGDAFSLQ
-488 PNSSLLSDAMDEARG
+488 PNSSLLSEAMDEARG
-503 GQFIEHPGEYPE
+503 GQFIEHPGDYPE

-523 VTCEYDCMAI
+523 VTCDYECMAI
-533 EYLYWAQVANMGLLN
+533 EYLYWAQVANMDLLN
-548 DTETCDGI
+548 DTATCEGI

-576 ALVTDPQYMLPLIA
+576 ALVTDPQYILPQVA